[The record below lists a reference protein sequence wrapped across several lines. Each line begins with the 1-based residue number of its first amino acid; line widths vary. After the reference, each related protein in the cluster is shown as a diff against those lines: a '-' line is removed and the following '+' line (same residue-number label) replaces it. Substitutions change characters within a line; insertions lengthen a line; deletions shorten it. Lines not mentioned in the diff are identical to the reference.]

1 MKINLIPKVIS
12 IFMLFV
18 SGCSFAPGMHM
29 TTDSTW
35 LDDNQTVYI
44 ESIDKDIPIINI
56 NNTFKAKKSNIYK
69 YEIGTGDQIAI
80 TVWGLQDI
88 FPLSGINTELNLR
101 RVDENGNIFFPYAG
115 LVKASGK
122 TQDEL
127 RQKSKV
133 RVIISLFISLPK
145 KCISFKVANC

>member
-56 NNTFKAKKSNIYK
+56 NNSFKANQSNIYK

-88 FPLSGINTELNLR
+88 FPLSGINTELNLT
-101 RVDENGNIFFPYAG
+101 NGWMKMVIFSFHMLDWLKHQVRP
-115 LVKASGK
+115 K
-122 TQDEL
+122 T
-127 RQKSKV
+127 
-133 RVIISLFISLPK
+133 
-145 KCISFKVANC
+145 N